1 MNILIV
7 NNSKLPVIYY
17 GGTERVIWYLGKT
30 LTRLGHKVS
39 FLVAQGST
47 CDFAKIIERNPE
59 VDVIDQI
66 PGDIDLVH
74 FHFTPKGVEKL
85 QVPYLITIHGNPNQA
100 ESLDKNAVF
109 VSKNHAKR
117 HNSEAFVHN
126 GLDWDDY
133 DTVDFAEKRNYFHFL
148 GKAAWRVKN
157 VKGAIN
163 TTLKLKG
170 ERIHVLGGSRLNIK
184 MGFRF
189 TWQPRARFYGMVG
202 GEEKMNQ
209 LKDSKGLVFPVRW
222 HEPFGLA
229 IIESLYFGAPVFGT
243 PHGSLPELVN
253 EDIGFLSHSSATLS
267 EAMKQYQDYN
277 PKTCHD
283 YAATH
288 FNAEVMSK
296 AYLNLYE
303 KVMNGENINQN
314 IPNRILKD
322 EPKFLNWEA

>member
-30 LTRLGHKVS
+30 LTSLGHKVS

-59 VDVIDQI
+59 IDVIDQI
-66 PGDIDLVH
+66 PADIDLVH

-85 QVPYLITIHGNPNQA
+85 QVPYLITIHGNPNPA

-109 VSKNHAKR
+109 VSENHAKR
-117 HNSEAFVHN
+117 HNAEAFVHN

-133 DTVDFAEKRNYFHFL
+133 GAVDLTRKRDYFHFL
-148 GKAAWRVKN
+148 GKAAWRIKN

-163 TTLKLKG
+163 TTLKLNG
-170 ERIHVLGGSRLNIK
+170 ERLHILGGSRLNLK

-189 TWQPRARFYGMVG
+189 TWQPRTRFYGMVG

-209 LKDSKGLVFPVRW
+209 LKHSKGLVFPVRW

-243 PHGSLPELVN
+243 SYGSLPELIN
-253 EDIGFLSHSSATLS
+253 KDIGFLSNSSTTLS
-267 EAMKQYQDYN
+267 EAMKQHKDYN

-283 YAATH
+283 YAKTY

-303 KVMNGENINQN
+303 KVIQGKEINKNISQT
-314 IPNRILKD
+314 LAVHT
-322 EPKFLNWEA
+322 PKFLAWHD

>member
-30 LTRLGHKVS
+30 LTSLGHKVS

-47 CDFAKIIERNPE
+47 CDFAKIIERNLE

-66 PGDIDLVH
+66 PADIDLVH
-74 FHFTPKGVEKL
+74 FHFTPRGVEKL
-85 QVPYLITIHGNPNQA
+85 QIPYLITVHGNPNSA
-100 ESLDKNAVF
+100 EFIDKNAVF

-117 HNSEAFVHN
+117 HNAQAFVHN

-133 DTVDFAEKRNYFHFL
+133 GAVNLAERRDYFHFL

-157 VKGAIN
+157 VKGAID
-163 TTLKLKG
+163 TITKVKG
-170 ERIHVLGGSRLNIK
+170 EKIHVLGGTRLNIN
-184 MGFRF
+184 MEFRF
-189 TWQPRARFYGMVG
+189 TWHPRAKFFGMVG
-202 GEEKMNQ
+202 GKEKLTQ
-209 LKDSKGLVFPVRW
+209 LQHSKGLVFPVRW

-243 PHGSLPELVN
+243 PYGSLPELVQ
-253 EDIGFLSHSSATLS
+253 EDVGFLSHSSARLS
-267 EAMKQYQDYN
+267 EAIAQYQDYN

-296 AYLNLYE
+296 AYLILYE
-303 KVMNGENINQN
+303 KVMNGEKINQST
-314 IPNRILKD
+314 PAKILKD
-322 EPKFLNWEA
+322 EPKFLNWDA

>member
-7 NNSKLPVIYY
+7 NNSKLPIIYY

-39 FLVAQGST
+39 FLVEKGSK
-47 CDFAKIIERNPE
+47 CDFATIIERNPE
-59 VDVIDQI
+59 VDLIDQI
-66 PGDIDLVH
+66 PTDIDLVH
-74 FHFTPKGVEKL
+74 FHYQPKNVEKL
-85 QVPYLITIHGNPNQA
+85 RVPYLITQHGNTSADIPLNQ
-100 ESLDKNAVF
+100 NTVF

-117 HNSEAFVHN
+117 HNAEAFVHN

-133 DTVDFAEKRNYFHFL
+133 GTVNLVEKRDYFHFL

-170 ERIHVLGGSRLNIK
+170 ETLHVLGGSRLNIK

-189 TWQPRARFYGMVG
+189 TWQARARFYGMVG

-209 LKDSKGLVFPVRW
+209 LKRSKGLIFPVRW
-222 HEPFGLA
+222 HEPFCLA

-243 PHGSLPELVN
+243 PYGSLPELIN
-253 EDIGFLSHSSATLS
+253 KDIGFLSNSSTTLS
-267 EAMKQYQDYN
+267 EAMKQYKDYN

-283 YAATH
+283 YAATL
-288 FNAEVMSK
+288 FNAKYMARNYEK
-296 AYLNLYE
+296 LYE
-303 KVMNGENINQN
+303 KVMNGEKINQSR
-314 IPNRILKD
+314 PNKILKA

>member
-66 PGDIDLVH
+66 PADIDLVH
-74 FHFTPKGVEKL
+74 FHFKPKGVEKL

-117 HNSEAFVHN
+117 HNAEAFVHN

-209 LKDSKGLVFPVRW
+209 LKHSKGLVFPVRW

>member
-66 PGDIDLVH
+66 PADIDLVH

-117 HNSEAFVHN
+117 HNAEAFVHN

-133 DTVDFAEKRNYFHFL
+133 DTFDFAEKRNYFHFL

-209 LKDSKGLVFPVRW
+209 LKHSKGLVFPVRW

-288 FNAEVMSK
+288 FNTEVMSK

>member
-66 PGDIDLVH
+66 PADIDLVH

-109 VSKNHAKR
+109 ISKNHAKR
-117 HNSEAFVHN
+117 HNAEAFVHN

-209 LKDSKGLVFPVRW
+209 LKHSKGLVFPVRW

>member
-30 LTRLGHKVS
+30 LSRLGHKVS

-47 CDFAKIIERNPE
+47 CDFAEIIERNPE
-59 VDVIDQI
+59 LDVIDQI
-66 PGDIDLVH
+66 PAAIDLVH

-85 QVPYLITIHGNPNQA
+85 QVPYLITIHGNPNPV
-100 ESLDKNAVF
+100 ELIDKNAVF
-109 VSKNHAKR
+109 VSENHAIR
-117 HNSEAFVHN
+117 HNAEAFVHN

-133 DTVDFAEKRNYFHFL
+133 GNPQLDNKRSYFHFL

-170 ERIHVLGGSRLNIK
+170 ERLHVLGGSRLNIK

-189 TWQPRARFYGMVG
+189 TWQPSARFYGMVG

-209 LKDSKGLVFPVRW
+209 LKHSKGLVFPVRW

-243 PHGSLPELVN
+243 PYGSWPELVN
-253 EDIGFLSHSSATLS
+253 QDIGFLSNSSTKLS
-267 EAMKQYQDYN
+267 EAMAHCQDYN

-288 FNAEVMSK
+288 FNAEEMTK

-303 KVMNGENINQN
+303 NVIQGKEINRN
-314 IPNRILKD
+314 IPQTIAVD
-322 EPKFLNWEA
+322 TPKFLDWVK

>member
-30 LTRLGHKVS
+30 LTSLGHKVS

-47 CDFAKIIERNPE
+47 CGFAKIIERNPE
-59 VDVIDQI
+59 IDVIDQI
-66 PGDIDLVH
+66 PADIDLVH

-85 QVPYLITIHGNPNQA
+85 QVPYLITIHGNPNPA

-109 VSKNHAKR
+109 VSENHAKR
-117 HNSEAFVHN
+117 HNAEAFVHN

-133 DTVDFAEKRNYFHFL
+133 GAVDLTRKRNYFHFL
-148 GKAAWRVKN
+148 GKAAWRIKN

-163 TTLKLKG
+163 TTLKLNG
-170 ERIHVLGGSRLNIK
+170 ERLHILGGSRLNLK

-189 TWQPRARFYGMVG
+189 TWQPRTRFYGMVG

-209 LKDSKGLVFPVRW
+209 LKHSKGLVFPVRW

-243 PHGSLPELVN
+243 SYGSLPELIN
-253 EDIGFLSHSSATLS
+253 KDIGFLSNSSTTLS
-267 EAMKQYQDYN
+267 EAMKQHKDYN

-283 YAATH
+283 YAITY

-303 KVMNGENINQN
+303 KVIQGKEINKN
-314 IPNRILKD
+314 IPQTLAVHT
-322 EPKFLNWEA
+322 PKFLAWHD

>member
-39 FLVAQGST
+39 FLVEKGSK
-47 CDFAKIIERNPE
+47 CDFATIIERNPE
-59 VDVIDQI
+59 VDLIDQI
-66 PGDIDLVH
+66 PTDIDLVH
-74 FHFTPKGVEKL
+74 FHFTPKGVERL
-85 QVPYLITIHGNPNQA
+85 QAPYLITIHGNPNPA

-117 HNSEAFVHN
+117 HNAEAFVHN

-133 DTVDFAEKRNYFHFL
+133 GTVNLVEKRDYFHFL

-170 ERIHVLGGSRLNIK
+170 ETLHVLGGSRLNIK

-189 TWQPRARFYGMVG
+189 TWQARARFYGMVG

-209 LKDSKGLVFPVRW
+209 LKRSKGLIFPVRW

-243 PHGSLPELVN
+243 PYGSLPELIN
-253 EDIGFLSHSSATLS
+253 KDIGFLSNSSTILS
-267 EAMKQYQDYN
+267 EAMKQYKDYN

-283 YAATH
+283 YVATL
-288 FNAEVMSK
+288 FNAKYMARNYEK
-296 AYLNLYE
+296 LYE
-303 KVMNGENINQN
+303 KVMNGEKINQSR
-314 IPNRILKD
+314 PNKILKG
-322 EPKFLNWEA
+322 EPKFLNWKA

>member
-1 MNILIV
+1 
-7 NNSKLPVIYY
+7 
-17 GGTERVIWYLGKT
+17 
-30 LTRLGHKVS
+30 
-39 FLVAQGST
+39 
-47 CDFAKIIERNPE
+47 
-59 VDVIDQI
+59 VIDQI
-66 PGDIDLVH
+66 PADIDLVH
-74 FHFTPKGVEKL
+74 FHFKPKGVEKL

-117 HNSEAFVHN
+117 HNAEAFVHN

-209 LKDSKGLVFPVRW
+209 LKHSKGLVFPVRW

>member
-30 LTRLGHKVS
+30 LTSLGHKVS

-59 VDVIDQI
+59 IDVIDQI
-66 PGDIDLVH
+66 PADIDLVH

-85 QVPYLITIHGNPNQA
+85 QVPYLITIHGNPNPA

-109 VSKNHAKR
+109 VSENHAKR
-117 HNSEAFVHN
+117 HNAEAFVHN

-133 DTVDFAEKRNYFHFL
+133 GAVDLTRKRDYFHFL
-148 GKAAWRVKN
+148 GKAAWRIKN

-163 TTLKLKG
+163 TTLKLNG
-170 ERIHVLGGSRLNIK
+170 ERLHILGGSRLNLK

-209 LKDSKGLVFPVRW
+209 LRHSKGLVFPVRW
-222 HEPFGLA
+222 HGPFGLA

-243 PHGSLPELVN
+243 SYGSLPELIN
-253 EDIGFLSHSSATLS
+253 KDIGFLSNSSTTLS
-267 EAMKQYQDYN
+267 EAMKQHKDYN

-283 YAATH
+283 YAITY

-303 KVMNGENINQN
+303 KVIQGKEINKN
-314 IPNRILKD
+314 IPQTLAVHT
-322 EPKFLNWEA
+322 PKFLAWHD

>member
-30 LTRLGHKVS
+30 LTSLGHKVS

-59 VDVIDQI
+59 IDVIDQI
-66 PGDIDLVH
+66 PADIDLVH

-85 QVPYLITIHGNPNQA
+85 QVPYLITIHGNPNPA

-109 VSKNHAKR
+109 VSENHAKR
-117 HNSEAFVHN
+117 HNAEAFVHN

-133 DTVDFAEKRNYFHFL
+133 GAVDLTRKRDYFHFL
-148 GKAAWRVKN
+148 GKAAWRIKN

-163 TTLKLKG
+163 TTLKLNG
-170 ERIHVLGGSRLNIK
+170 ERLHILGGSRLNLK

-209 LKDSKGLVFPVRW
+209 LKHSKGLVFPVRW

-243 PHGSLPELVN
+243 SYGSLPELIN
-253 EDIGFLSHSSATLS
+253 KDIGFLSNSSTTLS
-267 EAMKQYQDYN
+267 EAMKQHKDYN

-283 YAATH
+283 YAKTY

-303 KVMNGENINQN
+303 KVIQGKEINKNISQT
-314 IPNRILKD
+314 LAVHT
-322 EPKFLNWEA
+322 PKFLAWHD